1 VSILM
6 QVVNARNAASL
17 PAWRIMAKIALS
29 TIPETRG
36 AVTSTQLSELVK
48 IITSLNGSISQDR
61 LLASEME
68 IKNDPSSMMTV
79 INRLKESYRL
89 ASRADMLEFARW
101 LNAKQLP
108 EETLLFVGQDR
119 PRQDTDW
126 LLVALDA
133 ESSLG
138 NWKKIS
144 EMMDF
149 SSGGGVPVAVKHLYL
164 ARAAMMTGDDG
175 IASEE
180 WRKVSGSLYLE
191 KPETLAYIAGYEEQI
206 GAFDR
211 AARTYRELAN
221 RDQTK
226 IPGLIG
232 LIRCQ
237 PRNASV
243 ETMIPLYEELLVASP
258 DNGDAL
264 TDLCYLKLLLKKD
277 DLQSA
282 TTAEKLFA
290 IQPNSLARISVAAL
304 GRLRSRNVKGALALY
319 QDKVIDWTSAA
330 EPWRAVRSAVLRAS
344 GDNDGADLQATT
356 IDQTALRPEE
366 RSLLK

>member
-1 VSILM
+1 MSILM

-17 PAWRIMAKIALS
+17 PAWRIMARIALS

-108 EETLLFVGQDR
+108 EETLVFVGQDR

-164 ARAAMMTGDDG
+164 AR
-175 IASEE
+175 
-180 WRKVSGSLYLE
+180 LYH
-191 KPETLAYIAGYEEQI
+191 A
-206 GAFDR
+206 
-211 AARTYRELAN
+211 
-221 RDQTK
+221 
-226 IPGLIG
+226 
-232 LIRCQ
+232 
-237 PRNASV
+237 
-243 ETMIPLYEELLVASP
+243 
-258 DNGDAL
+258 
-264 TDLCYLKLLLKKD
+264 
-277 DLQSA
+277 
-282 TTAEKLFA
+282 
-290 IQPNSLARISVAAL
+290 
-304 GRLRSRNVKGALALY
+304 
-319 QDKVIDWTSAA
+319 
-330 EPWRAVRSAVLRAS
+330 
-344 GDNDGADLQATT
+344 
-356 IDQTALRPEE
+356 
-366 RSLLK
+366 